1 MKPKTLRI
9 AACAAAAPLML
20 AACGGGGS
28 SPSLTDNAIDRSDP
42 RVIRLG
48 GILER
53 SDTLLISSIHT
64 DVTLA
69 FQGFPVGEERSVEN
83 MSCAGARC
91 VGEHGDVTTVQDL
104 FDPSADIDPS
114 AGIEVIGADIGS
126 RGGFDTITA
135 TGGLKESNSFPDGMI
150 TAAPTVNVYGLWGEY
165 GFAAVQIVDGSLSG
179 EDQGVSFAGDF
190 SDAMAYA
197 VGDAAGTNPAGLG
210 AATWTGIAEAA
221 STDTFQWRSGT
232 ATITIADLSDPRV
245 SVGIDVPWI
254 CDRCACMGRHSACR
268 RPLRC
273 RNRRQRLPGRELPW
287 PGPRR
292 NLRCLRYRGLHRR
305 VRSDTGPIE
314 RGSFSRTALACPGA
328 RHRGHIRGLR

>member
-9 AACAAAAPLML
+9 AACAAAPLML

-53 SDTLLISSIHT
+53 SDTLLVSSIHT
-64 DVTLA
+64 DITLA

-91 VGEHGDVTTVQDL
+91 VGEHGDVIAVQDL

-114 AGIEVIGADIGS
+114 AGIEVVEAKIGS

-135 TGGLKESNSFPDGMI
+135 TGGFKESNSFPDGTI

-165 GFAAVQIVDGSLSG
+165 GFAAVQIVDGPFSG
-179 EDQGVSFAGDF
+179 EDQGISFAGDF
-190 SDAMAYA
+190 SHAMAYA
-197 VGDAAGTNPAGLG
+197 VGEAAGTNPAGVG
-210 AATWTGIAEAA
+210 TATWTGIAEAA

-232 ATITIADLSDPRV
+232 ATITIADLSHPRV
-245 SVGIDVPWI
+245 SVGIDVPGYAIDAPAWADI
-254 CDRCACMGRHSACR
+254 LLAEGRFASGTAGSDYLEGNFH
-268 RPLRC
+268 
-273 RNRRQRLPGRELPW
+273 
-287 PGPRR
+287 GPDHGEA
-292 NLRCLRYRGLHRR
+292 YG
-305 VRSDTGPIE
+305 VFDTGAYI
-314 RGSFSRTALACPGA
+314 GA
-328 RHRGHIRGLR
+328 FGAIRDQ

>member
-1 MKPKTLRI
+1 MKPKTLRM
-9 AACAAAAPLML
+9 AACAAAPLML

-53 SDTLLISSIHT
+53 SDTLLVSSIHT
-64 DVTLA
+64 DITPA

-91 VGEHGDVTTVQDL
+91 VGEHGDVIAVQDL

-114 AGIEVIGADIGS
+114 AGIEVVEAKIGS

-135 TGGLKESNSFPDGMI
+135 TGGFKESNSFPDGTI

-165 GFAAVQIVDGSLSG
+165 GFAAVQIVDGPFSG
-179 EDQGVSFAGDF
+179 EDQGISFAGDF
-190 SDAMAYA
+190 SHAMAYA
-197 VGDAAGTNPAGLG
+197 VGEAAGTNPAGVG
-210 AATWTGIAEAA
+210 TATWTGIAEAA

-232 ATITIADLSDPRV
+232 ATIAIADLSDPRV
-245 SVGIDVPWI
+245 SVGIDVPGYAIDAPAWADI
-254 CDRCACMGRHSACR
+254 LLVEGRFASGTAGSDYLEGNFH
-268 RPLRC
+268 
-273 RNRRQRLPGRELPW
+273 
-287 PGPRR
+287 GPDHGET
-292 NLRCLRYRGLHRR
+292 YG
-305 VRSDTGPIE
+305 VFDTGAYI
-314 RGSFSRTALACPGA
+314 GA
-328 RHRGHIRGLR
+328 FGAIRDQ